1 MSNCNDYRSSTES
14 YVPLDPNL
22 PILKRKEKKKKRV
35 IDNWKWW
42 GGGGGYKWLKKI
54 GNFIDFKEW

>member
-14 YVPLDPNL
+14 YVPLDRNL
-22 PILKRKEKKKKRV
+22 PILKRKEKKKMLLTTE
-35 IDNWKWW
+35 N
-42 GGGGGYKWLKKI
+42 GGGGYKWLKKI